1 MKVKKKFLQ
10 QEINDKINSLRF
22 KLNEMYKIKGHT
34 KEVVDI
40 SQELDKYIAIVQ
52 QELVKK
58 INIH

>member
-22 KLNEMYKIKGHT
+22 KLNEMYKIKGHI

-58 INIH
+58 INIY